1 MADVRLPSAAMPPVF
16 AQTTT
21 TEVPRVVGDP
31 LPSWIPWT
39 AGIVVLVLILLAGW
53 YASKRAR

>member
-1 MADVRLPSAAMPPVF
+1 MPPVF

-39 AGIVVLVLILLAGW
+39 AGLAILVLILLAGW
-53 YASKRAR
+53 YASRRRD

>member
-1 MADVRLPSAAMPPVF
+1 MPLVF

-21 TEVPRVVGDP
+21 TEVRRVVGDP

-39 AGIVVLVLILLAGW
+39 AGIVLLLVILLAGW
-53 YASKRAR
+53 WVRRRAV

>member
-1 MADVRLPSAAMPPVF
+1 MPLVF

-21 TEVPRVVGDP
+21 TEVPRVVGEA
-31 LPSWIPWT
+31 LPTWIPWA

-53 YASKRAR
+53 YASRRAR